1 LSNSSVAGFR
11 VQPRSAT
18 VRDTCVIALTSTT
31 IRTAD
36 RDGTAV
42 VAVTGEID
50 MTNRGPVLAVL
61 TAQLDR
67 RPEALVVDLTETV
80 FFGTTGIRVL
90 LETAR
95 RAQDLGVEMAVAT
108 DQRAVL
114 RPLRIT
120 DVDES
125 LNIRPTVGQ
134 ALEAVQPA
142 KASSS
147 M

>member
-1 LSNSSVAGFR
+1 M
-11 VQPRSAT
+11 
-18 VRDTCVIALTSTT
+18 RDTCVIALTTAT

-36 RDGTAV
+36 RDGAAV

-50 MTNRGPVLAVL
+50 MTNRGPVLALL
-61 TAQLDR
+61 TAELDQH
-67 RPEALVVDLTETV
+67 PEALVIDLTKTD

-95 RAQDLGVEMAVAT
+95 HAADLGIDMAVAT

-120 DVDES
+120 ELDES
-125 LNIRPTVGQ
+125 LNIHPTVQ
-134 ALEAVQPA
+134 LALDAVQPA
-142 KASSS
+142 KEPSTT
-147 M
+147 